1 MQRFALTVFK
11 TVGDA
16 AIYEM
21 HTQPNPMRTLHRP
34 QYPHWEF
41 IANHPDQG
49 KGNLVAYRAYRADH
63 RDQRNLGEHR
73 RDHL

>member
-1 MQRFALTVFK
+1 MFK

-21 HTQPNPMRTLHRP
+21 HTQLDPMRTLHRP
-34 QYPHWEF
+34 QYPNWEF
-41 IANHPDQG
+41 IANHPDRE
-49 KGNLVAYRAYRADH
+49 KGNLVAYRADH